1 MVVFIS
7 FLTPVIPL
15 SLIIAS
21 LLIFPHHYKGYLR
34 FPYQPYATTTTN
46 GYLRQRGFSPSIP
59 ENLFRNFPYQPYAT
73 TTTNGYL
80 RQRGFSPSI
89 PENLFRNFPYQPS
102 ATLIHFSPPCQ
113 GFAHNVAGLSLLR
126 GLLKLQS
133 RRRLN

>member
-46 GYLRQRGFSPSIP
+46 GYLRQRGFSPSIH
-59 ENLFRNFPYQPYAT
+59 ENLV
-73 TTTNGYL
+73 
-80 RQRGFSPSI
+80 
-89 PENLFRNFPYQPS
+89 RNFPYQPS